1 MQEKYERVA
10 LFVPS
15 LGGGGAE
22 RVMVLLANGLIEEG
36 LDVDLLV
43 VNTRQ
48 GAHASALSEKVNLI
62 DFKKSRTLAALPE
75 MVRYLKKSRPRVMI
89 SALDYANVVNLV
101 ARRLSGVSTKLIIT
115 EHNTLSVASQGDFRG
130 MGRILPWLMKLTYPW
145 ADQILAVSQ
154 GVADD
159 LANKLNIKRS
169 KIAVAYNPV
178 VTEQLSLLSAQ
189 EVQWPWPRVQ
199 GIPFILA
206 TGRLAAAKDFS
217 TLLKAFSILR
227 KKRPAKLLILGE
239 GEERGMLEQK
249 IAQYELGEDVALP
262 GFVSN
267 PYAWMASAD
276 LFVMSS
282 RWEGLPTVLIEAMAC
297 GAPVVSTDCP
307 SGPAEILE
315 NGKWGRLVAV
325 GDGAALAEA
334 MDASILDADRHPGLA
349 RAQDF
354 SVKKSVMKYMQYIKI
369 LSS

>member
-1 MQEKYERVA
+1 MQKTSEKVA

-22 RVMVLLANGLIEEG
+22 RVMVLLANGLADAGYE
-36 LDVDLLV
+36 VDLVV
-43 VNTRQ
+43 VN
-48 GAHASALSEKVNLI
+48 AHGSHREALSAQVRLMDLHKPRV
-62 DFKKSRTLAALPE
+62 LAAMPGLIA
-75 MVRYLKKSRPRVMI
+75 YLRREKPRVMI
-89 SALDYANVVNLV
+89 SALDYANVVALL
-101 ARRLSGVSTKLIIT
+101 ATRLACVSTKLIIT
-115 EHNTLSVASQGDFRG
+115 EHSTLSIASEKDFRG
-130 MGRILPWLMKLTYPW
+130 RGRLLPTLMQLTYPW

-178 VTEQLSLLSAQ
+178 VTEQLSMLAAQ
-189 EVQWPWPRVQ
+189 EVQWPWPRVE

-227 KKRPAKLLILGE
+227 KKRSAKLLILGE

-297 GAPVVSTDCP
+297 GAPIVSTDCP

-354 SVKKSVMKYMQYIKI
+354 SVKKSVLKYMQFIKI

>member
-1 MQEKYERVA
+1 MQEKSEKIA

-43 VNTRQ
+43 VNTNK
-48 GAHASALSEKVNLI
+48 GAHAAALSEKVNLI

-75 MVRYLKKSRPRVMI
+75 MVRYLKKNRPRVMI
-89 SALDYANVVNLV
+89 SALDYANVVTLV
-101 ARRLSGVSTKLIIT
+101 ARRLAGASTKLIIT

-178 VTEQLSLLSAQ
+178 VTEQLSMLSAQ
-189 EVQWPWPRVQ
+189 EVQWPWPRVE
-199 GIPFILA
+199 GTPFILA

-354 SVKKSVMKYMQYIKI
+354 SVKKSVLKYMQFIEI

>member
-1 MQEKYERVA
+1 MQEKSEKIA

-43 VNTRQ
+43 VNMNK
-48 GAHASALSEKVNLI
+48 GAHAAELSEKVNLI

-89 SALDYANVVNLV
+89 SALDYANVVTLV
-101 ARRLSGVSTKLIIT
+101 ARRLAGASTKLIIT
-115 EHNTLSVASQGDFRG
+115 EHSTLSVASQGDFRG

-159 LANKLNIKRS
+159 LADKLNIKRS

-178 VTEQLSLLSAQ
+178 VTEQLSMLSAQ
-189 EVQWPWPRVQ
+189 EVQWPWPRVE

-239 GEERGMLEQK
+239 GEERSMLEQK

-262 GFVSN
+262 GFVNN

-354 SVKKSVMKYMQYIKI
+354 SVKKSVLKYMQFIKI

>member
-1 MQEKYERVA
+1 MQEKSEKVA

-36 LDVDLLV
+36 LDVDFLV
-43 VNTRQ
+43 VNMGQ
-48 GAHASALSEKVNLI
+48 KAHASALSEKVNLI

-75 MVRYLKKSRPRVMI
+75 MVRYLKKSKPQVMI

-101 ARRLSGVSTKLIIT
+101 ARRLAGVSTKLIIT

-159 LANKLNIKRS
+159 LANKLNLKRS

-178 VTEQLSLLSAQ
+178 VTEQLSMLSAQ
-189 EVQWPWPRVQ
+189 EVQWPWPRVE

-239 GEERGMLEQK
+239 GEERGMLEKK

-262 GFVSN
+262 GFVNN

-354 SVKKSVMKYMQYIKI
+354 SVKKSVLKYMQFIKI

>member
-1 MQEKYERVA
+1 MQKKSEKIA

-22 RVMVLLANGLIEEG
+22 RVMALLANGLIEEG
-36 LDVDLLV
+36 LDVDFLV
-43 VNTRQ
+43 VNTNK
-48 GAHASALSEKVNLI
+48 GAHAAVLSEKVNLI

-101 ARRLSGVSTKLIIT
+101 ARRLAGVSTKLIIT

-159 LANKLNIKRS
+159 LAKNLNIKRS

-178 VTEQLSLLSAQ
+178 VTEQLSMLSTQ
-189 EVQWPWPRVQ
+189 EVQWPWPRVE
-199 GIPFILA
+199 GTPFILA

-354 SVKKSVMKYMQYIKI
+354 SVKKSVLKYMQFIKI